1 MKMRRVSQCENPPKG
16 RTHIH
21 NVRFYNLQPRSI
33 HCMAYNTIWKKLAV
47 SRNDGSI
54 EIWDV
59 RHAPCLERTIPKSPQ
74 NSVEGLAW
82 SAERLFSAGLNGE
95 LVEWNLQTLQPRF
108 KQHVTGNAIWCI
120 DVNREG
126 NEMAIGTEEGYI
138 NIFNIEDNQFQYKTL
153 FDKQEGRVLCCR
165 FDATGNFLVTGSM
178 GAIRIWDTRT
188 GHAIHKMTVT
198 SMQYPQDTIVWSIQV
213 LQDFTI
219 ISGDSRGHVSI
230 WDGKTASQ
238 LETHQALKADVLA
251 VAVNEEEDKLFCA
264 GIEPTIR
271 IYAKTQ
277 IKRDDMMYY
286 RWVKFLQRR
295 VHDHDVKALVCA
307 QDNIYSGGVDGYLGI
322 SSATKTRSTIHKY
335 GPFLQQPCVTISP
348 AERLVLL
355 SYAHSLEIWRMG
367 STNGSVELGHQEQ
380 SKTEPKLLSLLT
392 IPEKLLEFKSRNE
405 ERIVCSTLSPNG
417 RWLCY
422 STHSEI
428 RLFHF
433 VPGTPSDE
441 GGEGGDEN
449 KRETKLIRVK
459 DLPEQMEP
467 ASHVQF
473 TADSM
478 RLIVV
483 NRKSKHIMI
492 FAMLEN
498 VNERDLNI
506 STTPPL
512 DFVEFIDTSKHIKD
526 SIKLFTVSVCGS
538 YIAAASTD
546 RSIAVWSVYKGKHFK
561 HLLNLPRYTA
571 ATTALSIHAE
581 QPRVVAAFADG
592 KIFEYDLEEMCFTC
606 SDVDRFV
613 ANSEYYCIENILLD
627 PRNPN
632 IFVMQNDSKLFV
644 LEKCKAREKIEDAV
658 VENSKKKSLKKMKT
672 HDDDETKVYS
682 LRLKMEK
689 TYENLLYLG
698 WLSSDE
704 LITVSANPTSLIE
717 RLPSPFKEKLF
728 RTM

>member
-1 MKMRRVSQCENPPKG
+1 MKMKRISESDCPHKG
-16 RTHIH
+16 RTQIH

-33 HCMAYNTIWKKLAV
+33 QCMAYNTIWKKLAV

-82 SAERLFSAGLNGE
+82 SSERLFSAGLNGE
-95 LVEWNLQTLQPRF
+95 LIEWNMETLSPKY
-108 KQHVTGNAIWCI
+108 KQHVTGNAIWCL

-126 NEMAIGTEEGYI
+126 SEIAVGTEEGYI
-138 NIFNIEDNQFQYKTL
+138 NIFNIEDNQFQYKSL

-165 FDATGNFLVTGSM
+165 YDATGNFLVTGSM
-178 GAIRIWDTRT
+178 GAIRIWNTRT
-188 GHAIHKMTVT
+188 GHAIHKMTVA
-198 SMQYPQDTIVWSIQV
+198 SKSQPQDTIVWSLQV

-238 LETHQALKADVLA
+238 IETHQVLKADVLA

-277 IKRDDMMYY
+277 IKRDDMTFF
-286 RWVKFLQRR
+286 RWIKFLQRR

-322 SSATKTRSTIHKY
+322 SSATKTKSTIVKY
-335 GPFLQQPCVTISP
+335 GPFLEQPCASIAT
-348 AERLVLL
+348 AERLILL
-355 SYAHSLEIWRMG
+355 RYTNSLEIWRMG
-367 STNGSVELGHQEQ
+367 STGDQQESGQ
-380 SKTEPKLLSLLT
+380 HTNNRDLATPKRLSLET
-392 IPEKLLEFKSRNE
+392 VPEKLLEFKSKNDD
-405 ERIVCSTLSPNG
+405 RIVCSTLSPNG

-422 STHSEI
+422 STHDEI
-428 RLFHF
+428 RLFQF
-433 VPGTPSDE
+433 VAGINE
-441 GGEGGDEN
+441 GDN
-449 KRETKLIRVK
+449 TRSTQLVRVK
-459 DLPEQMEP
+459 DLPEQLAA
-467 ASHVQF
+467 ASHLHF

-478 RLIVV
+478 RLMVV
-483 NRKSKHIMI
+483 SRESKQITI
-492 FAMLEN
+492 FAMLTSPDESIL
-498 VNERDLNI
+498 DT
-506 STTPPL
+506 STSPPL
-512 DFVEFIDTSKHIKD
+512 DFIEAIETSKHIKD

-538 YIAAASTD
+538 YIAAASSD

-571 ATTALSIHAE
+571 ATTAISIHAE
-581 QPRVVAAFADG
+581 QPRLVAAFADG

-606 SDVDRFV
+606 SDLDRFV
-613 ANSEYYCIENILLD
+613 VNSEYQTINNIVLD

-632 IFVMQNDSKLFV
+632 VFVMQNDAKLFV
-644 LEKCKAREKIEDAV
+644 LEKCKAQDKIEDAV
-658 VENSKKKSLKKMKT
+658 VENSKKKSLKKPKT
-672 HDDDETKVYS
+672 SDNSDDENKVYG

-689 TYENLLYLG
+689 TYEHLLHVA
-698 WLSSDE
+698 WLSSEE
-704 LITVSANPTSLIE
+704 LVAVCANPIALLES
-717 RLPSPFKEKLF
+717 LPSPFKEKLF

>member
-1 MKMRRVSQCENPPKG
+1 MKMRRTSESDCDNKG

-33 HCMAYNTIWKKLAV
+33 HCMAYNSLWKKLAV

-59 RHAPCLERTIPKSPQ
+59 RHVPCLERTIPKTPQ

-82 SAERLFSAGLNGE
+82 CSERLFSAGLNGE
-95 LVEWNLQTLQPRF
+95 LIEWNMQTLSPRF
-108 KQHVTGNAIWCI
+108 KQHVTGNAIWCL

-126 NEMAIGTEEGYI
+126 SEIAIGTEEGYI
-138 NIFNIEDNQFQYKTL
+138 NIFNIEDNQFQYKSL

-178 GAIRIWDTRT
+178 GAIRIWNTRT
-188 GHAIHKMTVT
+188 GHAINKMTVT
-198 SMQYPQDTIVWSIQV
+198 SKSMPQDTIVWSLQV

-219 ISGDSRGHVSI
+219 ISGDSRGYVSI

-238 LETHQALKADVLA
+238 VETHQVLKADVLA

-277 IKRDDMMYY
+277 IKRDDMTFY
-286 RWVKFLQRR
+286 RWIKFLQRR

-307 QDNIYSGGVDGYLGI
+307 HENIYSGGVDGYLGV
-322 SSATKTRSTIHKY
+322 SSATKTRSTIVKY
-335 GPFLQQPCVTISP
+335 GPFLQQPCVSV
-348 AERLVLL
+348 ANADRLLL
-355 SYAHSLEIWRMG
+355 LRYPSSLEIWRLG
-367 STNGSVELGHQEQ
+367 STNANPELVSETTN
-380 SKTEPKLLSLLT
+380 SRNASASKLLSLET
-392 IPEKLLEFKSRNE
+392 VPEKLLEFKSKNE
-405 ERIVCSTLSPNG
+405 DRIVCSTLSPNG

-422 STHSEI
+422 STHNEI

-433 VPGTPSDE
+433 IPGVSE
-441 GGEGGDEN
+441 GDN
-449 KRETKLIRVK
+449 TRSTQLIRVK
-459 DLPEQMEP
+459 DLPEQLTA

-483 NRKSKHIMI
+483 NRESKQIII
-492 FAMLEN
+492 FAVLVSPDDN
-498 VNERDLNI
+498 VLDASI
-506 STTPPL
+506 SPPL
-512 DFVEFIDTSKHIKD
+512 DFIECIDTSKHIKD

-538 YIAAASTD
+538 YIAAASAD

-571 ATTALSIHAE
+571 ATTAVAIHAE
-581 QPRVVAAFADG
+581 QPRLVAAFADG

-606 SDVDRFV
+606 SDLDRFV
-613 ANSEYYCIENILLD
+613 INSEHNSINNIVLD

-632 IFVMQNDSKLFV
+632 IFVMQNDAKLFV
-644 LEKCKAREKIEDAV
+644 LEKCKSQEKIEDAV
-658 VENSKKKSLKKMKT
+658 MENSKKKSLKKTKT
-672 HDDDETKVYS
+672 SDNVDEENKVYG

-689 TYENLLYLG
+689 TYEHLLHLG
-698 WLSSDE
+698 WLNSEE
-704 LITVSANPTSLIE
+704 LVAVCANPTSLLE
-717 RLPSPFKEKLF
+717 SLPSPFKEKLF